1 MQEGGFMNRVIL
13 HCDLNN
19 FYASVECLY
28 NPELRDKPVAVCG
41 SAEDRHGIV
50 LAKNYIAKSYG
61 VRTGEATWEAKRKCP
76 GLITVKPNYSL
87 YLKFSRYAREIYEY
101 YTDRIES
108 FGIDECWLDVSESL
122 LLFGD
127 GTKIADEIR
136 RRVKSEMGVT
146 VSIGV
151 SYNKIFA
158 KLGSD
163 IKKPDAVTVITE
175 DNFKDKVW
183 RLPVEELLYVG
194 RSTKAKLNNLSV
206 FTIGDLANCSSQFL
220 VNQLGKWGSILWNF
234 ANGYDISPVA
244 KLGYEAAIKGIG
256 NSITT
261 PRDLTKNEDVK
272 ILIYVLSESVG
283 ERLRRHNFKGRTVQI
298 SIRDTA
304 LKSIDRQGKL
314 DRHTYI
320 TSEIAAKAY
329 EIFLNSWDW
338 SKNIRSLGVRVTD
351 LVEGDN
357 FVQMS
362 FFLEDIKRQK
372 REAIDACVDR
382 IRERFGHYSVQ
393 RAVLLEDEGLN
404 ANPAQDHVIFPV
416 SYFRNS

>member
-1 MQEGGFMNRVIL
+1 
-13 HCDLNN
+13 
-19 FYASVECLY
+19 
-28 NPELRDKPVAVCG
+28 
-41 SAEDRHGIV
+41 
-50 LAKNYIAKSYG
+50 
-61 VRTGEATWEAKRKCP
+61 
-76 GLITVKPNYSL
+76 
-87 YLKFSRYAREIYEY
+87 
-101 YTDRIES
+101 
-108 FGIDECWLDVSESL
+108 
-122 LLFGD
+122 
-127 GTKIADEIR
+127 
-136 RRVKSEMGVT
+136 MGVT

-298 SIRDTA
+298 H
-304 LKSIDRQGKL
+304 KG
-314 DRHTYI
+314 Y
-320 TSEIAAKAY
+320 
-329 EIFLNSWDW
+329 
-338 SKNIRSLGVRVTD
+338 G
-351 LVEGDN
+351 
-357 FVQMS
+357 
-362 FFLEDIKRQK
+362 
-372 REAIDACVDR
+372 
-382 IRERFGHYSVQ
+382 
-393 RAVLLEDEGLN
+393 
-404 ANPAQDHVIFPV
+404 P
-416 SYFRNS
+416 